1 MKNRLCFVASLFFYV
16 SNGTKPHILL
26 HRPHKINKKI
36 KLVNKLITVTIKK
49 DNNADKQSSVTD
61 DWNWNVIQTT
71 QGKNK

>member
-1 MKNRLCFVASLFFYV
+1 MASLFFYV
-16 SNGTKPHILL
+16 SNGTKIYILL
-26 HRPHKINKKI
+26 HRSHKINKKI

>member
-1 MKNRLCFVASLFFYV
+1 MASLFFYV
-16 SNGTKPHILL
+16 SNGTKNHILL